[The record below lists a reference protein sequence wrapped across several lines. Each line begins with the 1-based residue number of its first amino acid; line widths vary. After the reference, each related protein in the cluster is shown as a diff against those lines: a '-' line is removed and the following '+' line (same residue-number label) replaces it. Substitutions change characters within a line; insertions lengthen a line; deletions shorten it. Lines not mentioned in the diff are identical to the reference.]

1 MSTSNGNESTWKSPF
16 CYENMFLYP
25 NPVLQ
30 PRFIFLPLSL
40 SPIKKQTKQK
50 KIEFSFPKKRQC
62 KCSRRLLTLTTC
74 ASHSL

>member
-40 SPIKKQTKQK
+40 SPIKKKTNRIFLSEK
-50 KIEFSFPKKRQC
+50 KAVQVQSQVVDFDNVC
-62 KCSRRLLTLTTC
+62 
-74 ASHSL
+74 

>member
-40 SPIKKQTKQK
+40 SPIKKKNK
-50 KIEFSFPKKRQC
+50 
-62 KCSRRLLTLTTC
+62 
-74 ASHSL
+74 